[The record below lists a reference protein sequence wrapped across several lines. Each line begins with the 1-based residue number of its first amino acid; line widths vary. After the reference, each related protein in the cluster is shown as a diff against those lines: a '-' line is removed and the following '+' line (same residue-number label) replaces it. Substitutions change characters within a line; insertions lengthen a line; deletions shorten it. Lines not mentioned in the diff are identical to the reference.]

1 MTKKKTAVKK
11 EQLKLKTVQELQ
23 TAAHVCSDYTESFLE
38 NMTNASYH
46 NVYKYK

>member
-1 MTKKKTAVKK
+1 MTKKTVKK

-23 TAAHVCSDYTESFLE
+23 IAAHVCSDYTERFLE
-38 NMTNASYH
+38 NITNASYH